1 MDGKFLLNFL
11 ISPSDPCPQYGEV
24 GKYYGRA
31 EDALSKQQHRLMWER
46 RHGPIGTGMKKEE

>member
-1 MDGKFLLNFL
+1 ME
-11 ISPSDPCPQYGEV
+11 ISFDIIFYLSSDPCPQYGEV